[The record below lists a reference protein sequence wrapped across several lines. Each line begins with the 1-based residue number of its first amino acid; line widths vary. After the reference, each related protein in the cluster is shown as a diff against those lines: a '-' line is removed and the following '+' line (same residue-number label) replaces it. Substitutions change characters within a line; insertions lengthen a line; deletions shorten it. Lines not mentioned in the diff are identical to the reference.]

1 MHPWMIYRDDQLVR
15 LRLLQ
20 RYMSA
25 GIMSL
30 VISRGGFIVSLLLL
44 ITGSA
49 FIIVGR
55 FFFWERYRL
64 YGCHPSYTT
73 SVYDHL
79 CPQRWQEDASSH
91 MDTSTVACLISGS
104 FILSVALVYPYALL
118 AIKGSREEVEEIRS
132 IVHLGYHSDV
142 SRKGRPLRDWELP
155 ILHLFGLQRPFPLW
169 RYFKHQNL
177 ESTLARRRRLRRLAA
192 CLWTETFARVALK
205 EYTIPVITSL
215 LVLASAMV
223 PPCLMTESSILLRA
237 SSVIA
242 SLVAYVAIV
251 LVSASAFLVI
261 LIIDPSTWVGCLA
274 FWGVYISIHSTGFV
288 LHLCASAVP
297 RLVNCTKLPRSV
309 PLAVLRA
316 VLEQMF

>member
-1 MHPWMIYRDDQLVR
+1 MIHRDDQLVR

-49 FIIVGR
+49 FIVVGR
-55 FFFWERYRL
+55 FFFWERYSL

-79 CPQRWQEDASSH
+79 CSQRWQEDASSH

-104 FILSVALVYPYALL
+104 FILSVALGYPYALL

-132 IVHLGYHSDV
+132 TVHLEYHSDV
-142 SRKGRPLRDWELP
+142 SHSGRRLRDWELS

-169 RYFKHQNL
+169 NYFKHQTL
-177 ESTLARRRRLRRLAA
+177 ESTLARRRRLRRLSS
-192 CLWTETFARVALK
+192 CLWTETYARVALK

-237 SSVIA
+237 CSVIA

-261 LIIDPSTWVGCLA
+261 VVIDPSAWMGCLA
-274 FWGVYISIHSTGFV
+274 FWGAYVSIHSTGFV
-288 LHLCASAVP
+288 LHLCTSAVP
-297 RLVNCTKLPRSV
+297 RLVNCTKLPRAV
-309 PLAVLRA
+309 PLAVLQA
-316 VLEQMF
+316 VLKQMF

>member
-1 MHPWMIYRDDQLVR
+1 MVYRDDRLVR

-44 ITGSA
+44 ATGSA
-49 FIIVGR
+49 FIVVGR

-79 CPQRWQEDASSH
+79 CSQRWQEDASSH

-118 AIKGSREEVEEIRS
+118 AIKGGREEAEEIRS
-132 IVHLGYHSDV
+132 IVHLGYYSAV
-142 SRKGRPLRDWELP
+142 GRSGRPLRDLELP
-155 ILHLFGLQRPFPLW
+155 ILHLFGLQHSFLLW
-169 RYFKHQNL
+169 NYFKHQNL
-177 ESTLARRRRLRRLAA
+177 ESSLTRRRRLRRLSA
-192 CLWTETFARVALK
+192 CLWTETFARVTLK

-215 LVLASAMV
+215 FVLASAMV
-223 PPCLMTESSILLRA
+223 SPCFMTESSILLRA

-242 SLVAYVAIV
+242 SLLAYVAIV

-261 LIIDPSTWVGCLA
+261 LVIDPSAWMGCVA
-274 FWGVYISIHSTGFV
+274 FWGVYLSIHTSAFL

-297 RLVNCTKLPRSV
+297 RLMSCTKLPKNV
-309 PLAVLRA
+309 PLTVLRA

>member
-1 MHPWMIYRDDQLVR
+1 M
-15 LRLLQ
+15 
-20 RYMSA
+20 
-25 GIMSL
+25 
-30 VISRGGFIVSLLLL
+30 
-44 ITGSA
+44 
-49 FIIVGR
+49 
-55 FFFWERYRL
+55 
-64 YGCHPSYTT
+64 
-73 SVYDHL
+73 
-79 CPQRWQEDASSH
+79 
-91 MDTSTVACLISGS
+91 
-104 FILSVALVYPYALL
+104 
-118 AIKGSREEVEEIRS
+118 
-132 IVHLGYHSDV
+132 

-177 ESTLARRRRLRRLAA
+177 ESTLTRRRRLRRLAA

-223 PPCLMTESSILLRA
+223 PPCLMTESSILLRV

-261 LIIDPSTWVGCLA
+261 LIIDPSTWIGCLA

>member
-1 MHPWMIYRDDQLVR
+1 MHPWTIYPDDQLVR

-64 YGCHPSYTT
+64 YGCRPSYTT
-73 SVYDHL
+73 SVYEHL
-79 CPQRWQEDASSH
+79 CSQQWQEDASSH

-104 FILSVALVYPYALL
+104 FILLVALMYPYTLL
-118 AIKGSREEVEEIRS
+118 AIKGSREEIEEIRS
-132 IVHLGYHSDV
+132 IIHLEYHSAV
-142 SRKGRPLRDWELP
+142 SRPGRSLRDWELP
-155 ILHLFGLQRPFPLW
+155 ILHLLGLQRPFPLW
-169 RYFKHQNL
+169 NYFKHKSL
-177 ESTLARRRRLRRLAA
+177 ESTLAQRRRLRRLSA

-205 EYTIPVITSL
+205 EHTIPVITSL
-215 LVLASAMV
+215 FVLASAMV

-261 LIIDPSTWVGCLA
+261 LVIDPSAWMGCLA
-274 FWGVYISIHSTGFV
+274 FWGVYLFIHLIGFV
-288 LHLCASAVP
+288 LHFCASAVP
-297 RLVNCTKLPRSV
+297 RLVNGTKLPRNV
-309 PLAVLRA
+309 PLDVLRA
-316 VLEQMF
+316 VLVQMF